1 MDAKLISPRKGLE
14 GLNDAQRTAAEHYA
28 GPLLVVAGAGTGKTK
43 TLAARV
49 ARLIEGGADPNRI
62 FLLPSLGVQRR
73 RCCAALAGWLGN
85 LWRSRCRVVP
95 STRSPNGS
103 CG

>member
-1 MDAKLISPRKGLE
+1 MDAKLISPQGSLD
-14 GLNDAQRTAAEHYA
+14 GLNEAQRSAAEHYS

-62 FLLPSLGVQRR
+62 FLLPSLGVQPR
-73 RCCAALAGWLGN
+73 RCCVALGAWLERHGRPHGRQAVGDAAG
-85 LWRSRCRVVP
+85 
-95 STRSPNGS
+95 
-103 CG
+103 